1 MSVYT
6 HDVLL
11 EGTRR
16 DDVLTWLSDPKN
28 HRAIVDGAWDGLT
41 EKGPGD
47 FELTVKGGPRPRT
60 LHYVFDH
67 VDDEHGGRRVHVKCE
82 GRRVTGPLHYSL
94 RTMKPSTNTL
104 VTLHADFG
112 DSGLLGSLS
121 EQLGLRKRLDEGFKA
136 MLDNL
141 HRAAKAAL

>member
-6 HDVLL
+6 NDVLI

-16 DDVLTWLSDPKN
+16 DDVLAFLSDPKN
-28 HRAIVDGAWDGLT
+28 HRIIVDGAWDGLA
-41 EKGPGD
+41 ENGVGD
-47 FELTVKGGPRPRT
+47 FNLEVKGGPRPRT
-60 LHYVFDH
+60 MHYRFDH
-67 VDDEHGGRRVHVKCE
+67 VDDEHGGRRVHVKVE
-82 GRRVTGPLHYSL
+82 GRRVTGVLHYSL

-112 DSGLLGSLS
+112 DGGILGQIS
-121 EQLGLRKRLDEGFKA
+121 EQMGLRKRLDEGFKA

-141 HRAAKAAL
+141 HRAIKGGA